1 MNHSFVACDRGRSM
15 RFKDL
20 SAAQRDLAE
29 WGEPLIAERLSE
41 FYMACF
47 DGDQEW
53 ARPMTLQHCRMW
65 RNLFLQE
72 SLRARNARVEL
83 LRLGRLVGL
92 EPKMFDQIDRVLLD
106 RLAELIAARFHY
118 SPSTARDYS
127 RSLVRAAASLVETRL
142 AA

>member
-1 MNHSFVACDRGRSM
+1 M
-15 RFKDL
+15 RLLDL

-47 DGDQEW
+47 DGNQQW
-53 ARPMTLQHCRMW
+53 AHQMTLQHCRLW

-72 SLRARNARVEL
+72 GIRAKNARREL

-92 EPKMFDQIDRVLLD
+92 NSQTFDQIDRALLD
-106 RLAELIAARFHY
+106 ELAEIVAARFHY
-118 SPSTARDYS
+118 SPATARDYS